1 VFSQNNLDSTSA
13 EVPVFQCE
21 IDVDGAYYRLDAIMD
36 ALYTF
41 MASAVN
47 AAIHISIRL
56 NAMAENFTATMVTDR
71 RKRLHGTLEAIEH
84 MRDIRHDHF
93 KGFVVVI
100 PTCFTP
106 CHVDT
111 PP

>member
-1 VFSQNNLDSTSA
+1 VN
-13 EVPVFQCE
+13 
-21 IDVDGAYYRLDAIMD
+21 GAYYRLDAIMD

-84 MRDIRHDHF
+84 MRHIRHDHF